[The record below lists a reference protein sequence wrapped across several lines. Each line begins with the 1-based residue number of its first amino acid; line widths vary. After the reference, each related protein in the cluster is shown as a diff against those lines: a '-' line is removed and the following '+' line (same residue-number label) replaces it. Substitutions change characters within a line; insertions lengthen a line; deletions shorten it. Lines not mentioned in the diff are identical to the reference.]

1 MHPIVVRWA
10 AMILFSGLI
19 VAGLESLH
27 LPAALLLGPMAA
39 GILFAIRDK
48 PVVIHRS
55 LLYLAQGVVGCM
67 IARSIPLSIF
77 AEIGKSWPLFA
88 FTILS
93 VIATSTLLG
102 CLLARWQILPGSTA
116 IWGASPGA
124 ATVMTLMSESYG
136 ADSRLVALMQYMRVM
151 VVAIIATLVARI
163 WTPPAVAE
171 TSAGFEI
178 LSPVIWPAFGGTILL
193 IICSI
198 MLSLLLRIPAG
209 PLLLSLAGGVIAQD
223 SGLLQIELPPA
234 LLMSAYAIIGWS
246 IGLRFNR
253 AILLYAAKTVP
264 RLLIS
269 IAVLV
274 AICGFFAWL
283 LVRFAGID
291 PLTAYLATSPGGAD
305 SVAIIASASQVD
317 MPFVMAMQ
325 TGRFILVLVTGPALA
340 RWVTNMMSSH
350 WEKKEKSHHRE

>member
-1 MHPIVVRWA
+1 MNPIAVRWTG
-10 AMILFSGLI
+10 MILLSGLA

-39 GILFAIRDK
+39 GIVFAIRDK
-48 PVVIHRS
+48 PVTIHRY

-67 IARSIPLSIF
+67 IARSIPVTIF

-88 FTILS
+88 FTILA

-102 CLLARWQILPGSTA
+102 GLLTRWQILPGSTA

-163 WTPPAVAE
+163 WAPPTGTVA
-171 TSAGFEI
+171 SASFD
-178 LSPVIWPAFGGTILL
+178 LFSPVIWSSFGATAAL
-193 IICSI
+193 IIGGI
-198 MLSLLLRIPAG
+198 MLSLVLRIPAG
-209 PLLLSLAGGVIAQD
+209 PLLLTLAGGVIAQD
-223 SGLLQIELPPA
+223 TGLLTIELPPA
-234 LLMSAYAIIGWS
+234 LLMTAYAIIGWS

-253 AILLYAAKTVP
+253 AILLYAAKTLP
-264 RLLIS
+264 RLLMS

-274 AICGFFAWL
+274 AICGFFAYL

-305 SVAIIASASQVD
+305 SVAIIAAASHVD

-325 TGRFILVLVTGPALA
+325 TGRFILVLLTGPALA
-340 RWVTNMMSSH
+340 RWVTRMMSDR
-350 WEKKEKSHHRE
+350 WRKKEEDSSP